1 MAALDADIEII
12 ERTLCHMAKI
22 YPPSRDV
29 RTLMA
34 FDREHGQFLLLDE
47 GWRGYERSHDVW
59 LHVELRDG
67 QFWIQEDGTEIG
79 VANKL
84 VDAGVPPE
92 RIVLA
97 FNAPAIR
104 EPMEAVMGRR

>member
-1 MAALDADIEII
+1 MDALGSDSEII
-12 ERTLCHMAKI
+12 ERTLCELARI
-22 YPPSRDV
+22 YESSDGV
-29 RTLMA
+29 RTIMA
-34 FDREHGQFLLLDE
+34 FDRDHGQFLLLGD
-47 GWRGYERSHDVW
+47 GWRRYDRVYGVW
-59 LHVELRDG
+59 AHIELRDG
-67 QFWIQEDGTEIG
+67 EFWVQEDGTEVGI
-79 VANKL
+79 ANKL

>member
-1 MAALDADIEII
+1 VATRDADIEIV
-12 ERTLCHMAKI
+12 ERTLCQMAKI
-22 YPPSRDV
+22 YPSGGDI
-29 RTLMA
+29 RTLTV

-47 GWRGYERSHDVW
+47 GWRGYSRIHSLW
-59 LHVELRDG
+59 LHIELRDG